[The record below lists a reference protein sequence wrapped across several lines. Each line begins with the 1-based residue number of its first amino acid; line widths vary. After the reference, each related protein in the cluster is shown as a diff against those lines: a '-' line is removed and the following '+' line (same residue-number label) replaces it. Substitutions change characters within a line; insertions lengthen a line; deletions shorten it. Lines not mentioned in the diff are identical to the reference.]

1 MSSPSVY
8 SRLIQTTISYKS
20 RAITAPLPIT
30 YQFNGCDPFPL
41 NWPIRPGD
49 EELLCKEMTTIS
61 LTLGAIPNLPG
72 EWQRAAP
79 PGPGLVI
86 QVLKRGEEQTNG
98 KPDPE

>member
-1 MSSPSVY
+1 
-8 SRLIQTTISYKS
+8 
-20 RAITAPLPIT
+20 
-30 YQFNGCDPFPL
+30 
-41 NWPIRPGD
+41 
-49 EELLCKEMTTIS
+49 MTTIS